1 MLKLCLHC
9 MDLSKTGDKVFGIVF
24 IPKTDL
30 LKMGFAEILRFFNWD
45 QFVQKLSESASN
57 STKI

>member
-1 MLKLCLHC
+1 